1 MSGKIRKNKLEI
13 EYSFNFELVG
23 IRASLKGYKLAW
35 HLNQLLQTHLVR
47 QKDLEVHHRKGIAL
61 YDHFAHV
68 TPLNTLHL
76 FRNKAGDSESS
87 AGEQNS
93 GALPALVP
101 EFPHFDY
108 VLMTQS
114 EENLSSN
121 RLLQFLRQVPSVEL
135 AALIPLSA
143 LKSKE
148 TFIL

>member
-23 IRASLKGYKLAW
+23 IRTSLKGYKLAW
-35 HLNQLLQTHLVR
+35 HLNQLLQTRLVR
-47 QKDLEVHHRKGIAL
+47 QKDLEVHLKKRVAL

-68 TPLNTLHL
+68 TTLNTLHL
-76 FRNKAGDSESS
+76 FRNKAADAESS
-87 AGEQNS
+87 PAS
-93 GALPALVP
+93 ALPALVP

-114 EENLSSN
+114 EESLSSN
-121 RLLQFLRQVPSVEL
+121 RLLEFLREVPSVEL

>member
-1 MSGKIRKNKLEI
+1 MGAKIRKNKLEI

-23 IRASLKGYKLAW
+23 IRTSLKGYKLAW
-35 HLNQLLQTHLVR
+35 HLNQLLQTRLVR
-47 QKDLEVHHRKGIAL
+47 QKDLEVHHRKGVAL
-61 YDHFAHV
+61 YDHFAHI
-68 TPLNTLHL
+68 TTLNTLHL
-76 FRNKAGDSESS
+76 FRNKAADAESS
-87 AGEQNS
+87 Y
-93 GALPALVP
+93 PALVP

-114 EENLSSN
+114 EESLSSN
-121 RLLQFLRQVPSVEL
+121 RLLQFLRKVPSVEL